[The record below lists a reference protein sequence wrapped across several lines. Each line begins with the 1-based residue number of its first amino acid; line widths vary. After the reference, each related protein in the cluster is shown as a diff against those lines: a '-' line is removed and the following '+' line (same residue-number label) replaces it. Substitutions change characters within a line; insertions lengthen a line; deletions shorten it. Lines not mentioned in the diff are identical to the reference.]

1 MPGVVGRVKRT
12 PRFDARGGRKGKT
25 DPQIRC
31 SGYWIASLRSQWREE
46 RGAGLLYFVRND
58 GCEVGGLPRF
68 ARNDRERGLDC
79 FASLAMTGGEGGWIA
94 LLRSQ
99 WRVWGRW
106 IATLCSQWRE
116 EWGLDCFASLAMT
129 GGEGCW
135 IATLRSQWQGVG
147 IGLLHF
153 ARNDGRRGCW
163 IVVLRSQWREE
174 RGLDC
179 HASLAMTGGEG

>member
-1 MPGVVGRVKRT
+1 MPGVVGSVKRT

-79 FASLAMTGGEGGWIA
+79 FTSFAMTGSGVLDCFISFAMTGSGGLDCFTSLAMTGGGVAG
-94 LLRSQ
+94 LLHF
-99 WRVWGRW
+99 V
-106 IATLCSQWRE
+106 CNDRE
-116 EWGLDCFASLAMT
+116 R
-129 GGEGCW
+129 GCW
-135 IATLRSQWQGVG
+135 IAS
-147 IGLLHF
+147 
-153 ARNDGRRGCW
+153 
-163 IVVLRSQWREE
+163 LRSQWREG
-174 RGLDC
+174 RV
-179 HASLAMTGGEG
+179 ASLKRGGEWRRDSDFLFF